1 MQNLELTKERNI
13 QNLEL
18 ATGFAVSGWVLLAN
32 LEGISDEESVVQPKE
47 AGNCVNWVAGHIL
60 MARGGLLKLLGEQPI
75 LSEEEAKPYQQG
87 SPPLKPGD
95 TRLPLDKLRVD
106 LQKTGETISAKLRE
120 LPPEKLR
127 EELDDSA
134 FPPIPVENKTKT
146 LGTLITSL
154 LFHEGYHAGQL
165 GLLRRVL
172 GKKGVI

>member
-106 LQKTGETISAKLRE
+106 LQKNRRNYQRQTPRTASGEVAGRTRRLRFSS
-120 LPPEKLR
+120 
-127 EELDDSA
+127 DS
-134 FPPIPVENKTKT
+134 
-146 LGTLITSL
+146 G
-154 LFHEGYHAGQL
+154 
-165 GLLRRVL
+165 
-172 GKKGVI
+172 GKQNQNSGDTDYLTFVP